1 MKYKLSELAQ
11 IKYGKDHKKLENG
24 NIPVYGT
31 GGLMRKVNNFLYSG
45 ESVLI
50 PRKGSLNNVM
60 FVTGK
65 FWTVDTMFWTKIN
78 SKKVLPKYLYYCLSR
93 INLSAL
99 NVGSAVPSL
108 TIKIL
113 NEIRL
118 DIPSLSKQKEI
129 VKKLAPFE
137 RKIRLNNQINANLFE
152 LTKNYWELFKSNYK
166 TKYLSISELANKVV
180 TGKTPSKKKK
190 EYYENGNV
198 PFIKIPDMHGRVF
211 VTDST
216 EHLSTVGAN
225 SQKSKFIPKGSIIVS
240 CIGTPG
246 LVAMTSK
253 RCQTNQQI
261 NSIIIDSKIVYAVF
275 LELQNLRK
283 YIINLGSGGTT
294 ISNLNKSDFQNI
306 KLSVP
311 SIDKMCMFDVEVQPI
326 FQQILSNELENKNL
340 DRIKNEL
347 LMKLF

>member
-137 RKIRLNNQINANLFE
+137 RKIRLNNQINANLANRYQ
-152 LTKNYWELFKSNYK
+152 LKHLINKLFLIAFSLLFSFLFWNIF
-166 TKYLSISELANKVV
+166 LNMGVIVML
-180 TGKTPSKKKK
+180 
-190 EYYENGNV
+190 
-198 PFIKIPDMHGRVF
+198 
-211 VTDST
+211 
-216 EHLSTVGAN
+216 
-225 SQKSKFIPKGSIIVS
+225 KF
-240 CIGTPG
+240 
-246 LVAMTSK
+246 L
-253 RCQTNQQI
+253 
-261 NSIIIDSKIVYAVF
+261 
-275 LELQNLRK
+275 
-283 YIINLGSGGTT
+283 
-294 ISNLNKSDFQNI
+294 
-306 KLSVP
+306 
-311 SIDKMCMFDVEVQPI
+311 
-326 FQQILSNELENKNL
+326 ILSSLIFG
-340 DRIKNEL
+340 IKR
-347 LMKLF
+347 FPICFG